1 MGNRYDTYGIA
12 GTLEDVAARMQQ
24 LLGVQLEE
32 RDSSYYAGTY
42 YLYRKD
48 PDGLLRLYNNYD
60 SMEGEWIREQYRE
73 HALMLE
79 VSCLDDMDGIQQK
92 LMGGL
97 EGVVL
102 LRSETLP
109 DAPDDEE

>member
-1 MGNRYDTYGIA
+1 MGRRYDTYGIA
-12 GTLEDVAARMQQ
+12 GTLEDVAARMEQ
-24 LLGVQLEE
+24 LLGLRFEE

-42 YLYRKD
+42 YLYRRA
-48 PDGLLRLYNNYD
+48 PDGSLQLYNNYD
-60 SMEGEWIREQYRE
+60 SVGGFWVREQYRD

-97 EGVVL
+97 QGVVL
-102 LRSETLP
+102 LRSRTLP
-109 DAPDDEE
+109 DAPDDDE